1 MAEVVVVEV
10 MVGLVVEAV
19 VKEVMVVDQAAAM
32 EVEAAVKAV
41 DMEED

>member
-10 MVGLVVEAV
+10 MVGLVVEAA